1 MIRKSLAR
9 GVAALAL
16 AAAGAAS
23 AQDAVP
29 SRPAPPPV
37 RPVTED
43 YFGTKIT
50 DDYRYMETRGDPEFD
65 RWIRAEGAYTRAR
78 FDTPKRNAARDR
90 LAQFTGSFSLANSYE
105 RQGGRE
111 FWLERG
117 PGSDNFDLMVR
128 DAQGQRKLID
138 VAAVRAANGGKPM
151 AINYFGAAP
160 DGSKIAVGISEGG
173 SEMAGLAV
181 YDAARGTKLT
191 RTIERAQFGSPA
203 WSADGKSLYFN
214 LLASARPGAAATE
227 RYLNSS
233 GVAWDMKGEPVAL
246 VGGGAGASVVKVRPD
261 QFSAIATVPGIAEP
275 MALVIN
281 GVQNELE
288 LWLAPDAAAPS
299 MRTGWRRAFTF
310 DDGITNFARRGD
322 SLYLLSH
329 QGAPTF
335 QILKLRAGGPLASAT
350 LLMAARPGRVI
361 ESVAAAR
368 DAVYVAAR
376 EGLYSKLYR
385 IDDTGSTSEIAVPQG
400 SIADLRGDLREDG
413 VRFVHNSWATP
424 TRVLAY
430 APGRGAPTAIPL
442 GVVPPDFR
450 PADFAVSEVAATAR
464 DGTRVPLSVIRP
476 TAAKGPGPMLINAY
490 GSYGI
495 SNYPFFSSRQL
506 GLVREGFTAA
516 TCHVRGG
523 GEFGEAWRLGGKDAN
538 KPNTWRDLIACAEAA
553 IAAGL
558 TTPKQLFVSGG
569 SAGGIPMGMAPAERP
584 ELFAGVIDQVP
595 MASALR
601 AEFQTNGPANI
612 VEFGTIKDA
621 QGFRNLLAMDGYQ
634 TLEKGKALPA
644 YLITTGLNDP
654 RVDSWQPGKLAAK
667 MRATN
672 PANTVLLRVDEEG
685 GHGIGSTKA
694 QADALSAD
702 TLAFMRWRLGE
713 DGWVR
718 E

>member
-1 MIRKSLAR
+1 MIARSLVLGVAGFVLAGSAVLAR
-9 GVAALAL
+9 E
-16 AAAGAAS
+16 
-23 AQDAVP
+23 AVP
-29 SRPAPPPV
+29 ARPAPPPP

-50 DDYRYMETRGDPEFD
+50 DDYRYMESPGDPDFAK
-65 RWIRAEGAYTRAR
+65 WIRAEGAYTRAR
-78 FDTPKRNAARDR
+78 FDTPKRNAARER
-90 LAQFTGSFSLANSYE
+90 ITAFTGSFSLANSYD
-105 RQGGRE
+105 RQGSRE
-111 FWLERG
+111 FWLERA
-117 PGSDNFDLMVR
+117 PGSDNYDLMVR
-128 DAQGQRKLID
+128 DGQGQRKLID
-138 VAAVRAANGGKPM
+138 VAALRAANGGKPM

-160 DGSKIAVGISEGG
+160 DGSKVAVGISEGG
-173 SEMAGLAV
+173 SELAGIAV
-181 YDAARGTKLT
+181 YDASSGVKQT
-191 RTIERAQFGSPA
+191 RTVERAQFGSPA
-203 WSADGKSLYFN
+203 WSADAKTLYFN
-214 LLASARPGAAATE
+214 LLAPARPGAPATE

-233 GVAWDMKGEPVAL
+233 GVAWDLAKEPVAL
-246 VGGGAGASVVKVRPD
+246 VGGGAGASVIKVRPD
-261 QFSAIATVPGIAEP
+261 QFAAIGTLPGIAEP

-288 LWLAPDAAAPS
+288 LWLAPDGSEPALNTS
-299 MRTGWRRAFTF
+299 WRRAFTF

-322 SLYLLSH
+322 ALYLLSH

-335 QILKLRAGGPLASAT
+335 QLLRLKVGLPVSAATVVMSASAT
-350 LLMAARPGRVI
+350 RVI

-368 DAVYVAAR
+368 DGVYVAAR
-376 EGLYSKLYR
+376 EGLASKLYR
-385 IDDTGSTSEIAVPQG
+385 IDDSGAASEIAVPPG
-400 SIADLRGDLREDG
+400 SIAELRGDVREDG
-413 VRFVHNSWATP
+413 VHFIHNGWATP
-424 TRVLAY
+424 SRVLAY
-430 APGRGAPTAIPL
+430 TPGQAAPGAVPL
-442 GVVPPDFR
+442 GVIPADFQ
-450 PADFAVSEVAATAR
+450 PADFAVSEVAASAR

-476 TAAKGPGPMLINAY
+476 ATAKGPGPMLINAY

-495 SNYPFFSSRQL
+495 SNYPYFSARQL

-523 GEFGEAWRLGGKDAN
+523 GEFGEAWRLGGKDAD

-558 TTPKQLFVSGG
+558 TTPRQLFVSGG
-569 SAGGIPMGMAPAERP
+569 SAGGIPMGMAPLERP

-612 VEFGTIKDA
+612 VEFGTIKNP
-621 QGFRNLLAMDGYQ
+621 QGFRNLLAMDGYAN
-634 TLEKGKALPA
+634 LKKGKALPA

-667 MRATN
+667 MRAYN

-702 TLAFMRWRLGE
+702 MLSFMRWQLGE

-718 E
+718 GE